1 MRRAEKLR
9 WLILAAQREGNR
21 MLATALRPLGLTP
34 SQSEVLRLLGDHAP
48 LTLTGLGELLVC
60 ESGTN
65 PSRLVDRTVELGLV
79 DRATPDVGDRRQV
92 ILQLTAK
99 GRSLEES
106 VRQIEERM
114 YAELDG
120 IGTDAELATVIEVLE
135 RVVAGH
141 PSGDGG
147 ITNIWRQPSSAHRRG
162 AENL

>member
-9 WLILAAQREGNR
+9 WLALAAQREGNR
-21 MLATALRPLGLTP
+21 SLAAALRPLGLTP
-34 SQSEVLRLLGDHAP
+34 AQSEVLRLLGDYAP

-79 DRATPDVGDRRQV
+79 DRATPDAGDRRQV

-99 GRSLEES
+99 GRELEKQ
-106 VRQIEERM
+106 VRAIEEAM

-120 IGTDAELATVIEVLE
+120 IGTDAELATVIAVLE
-135 RVVAGH
+135 RVVSGH
-141 PSGDGG
+141 PSGDAIAARVAREEPGPE
-147 ITNIWRQPSSAHRRG
+147 WR
-162 AENL
+162 

>member
-114 YAELDG
+114 YVRLVSEHRALLEAHLAKLDELF
-120 IGTDAELATVIEVLE
+120 ASLQYRAF
-135 RVVAGH
+135 R
-141 PSGDGG
+141 GG
-147 ITNIWRQPSSAHRRG
+147 
-162 AENL
+162 L